1 MKPWFAEVELFG
13 PSFEEARV
21 STKSQRTRDFPLSD
35 VGGWIRS
42 ERRTRKIDEE
52 PRVLTPLHGR
62 SATRRLPDCSFV
74 QIKGCG
80 WTWGPMRFWRSPKE
94 EMTFGLFPES
104 AARREVDV
112 SSLIDT
118 IFPAGA
124 FTSVLGYAVI
134 EAEEINLRTHATP
147 TQTAYNNAEDQPALL
162 YTKCLSPIRVAD
174 LAFYSGA
181 ERRNAVVQACRVRS
195 WIEAFYFR
203 EFSDRLASTISALH
217 DAGAVND
224 TLEPSNVTMAAEVTD
239 FEWLFLPPFD
249 TPDASGSHCL
259 SARQAKEVVYGLEVI
274 THLCSFL
281 LCDHLPWQLHF
292 LREYIDRRQ
301 TLVCFEIME
310 LLKGAVGGV
319 AHPTLLPDGTEPL

>member
-1 MKPWFAEVELFG
+1 MVYL
-13 PSFEEARV
+13 
-21 STKSQRTRDFPLSD
+21 LSD

-42 ERRTRKIDEE
+42 EHRTQKMDEE

-62 SATRRLPDCSFV
+62 SATRQLPDCSFV

-112 SSLIDT
+112 SSLIDE

-124 FTSVLGYAVI
+124 FTSVLGYAVMGT
-134 EAEEINLRTHATP
+134 EEINLRTEARP
-147 TQTAYNNAEDQPALL
+147 AQTEYNNAGDQPALL
-162 YTKCLSPIRVAD
+162 YTSCLSPIRVAD
-174 LAFYSGA
+174 LAFYSDA
-181 ERRNAVVQACRVRS
+181 ERRNAVLQACRVRGWS
-195 WIEAFYFR
+195 EAFYLR
-203 EFSDRLASTISALH
+203 EFSNQLARTIAAFH
-217 DAGAVND
+217 DSGAVND

-249 TPDASGSHCL
+249 TPDASGSHRL

-281 LCDHLPWQLHF
+281 LCDYLPWQLHF

-301 TLVCFEIME
+301 TLVCFEIMD
-310 LLKGAVGGV
+310 LLKGAMGGPV
-319 AHPTLLPDGTEPL
+319 RLTLPVGTEPL